1 MFNFIS
7 HSGDCRGKLGR
18 VEMVTLLGGLR
29 FFLEFNMMT
38 VGSRNYSYTPEEDTA
53 LQAILISAFLH
64 FSCSSADVLTH
75 KGRSDT

>member
-1 MFNFIS
+1 MKI
-7 HSGDCRGKLGR
+7 GVGR
-18 VEMVTLLGGLR
+18 NGNPTR
-29 FFLEFNMMT
+29 RTWFFLEFNMMT
-38 VGSRNYSYTPEEDTA
+38 VVSRNDSYTPEEDTA

>member
-18 VEMVTLLGGLR
+18 VEMVTLLGGR
-29 FFLEFNMMT
+29 GFFLQFNMMT
-38 VGSRNYSYTPEEDTA
+38 IVSRNYSHTLEEDTA

-64 FSCSSADVLTH
+64 FSCSSADVFTH
-75 KGRSDT
+75 

>member
-1 MFNFIS
+1 
-7 HSGDCRGKLGR
+7 
-18 VEMVTLLGGLR
+18 MVTLLGGLG

-38 VGSRNYSYTPEEDTA
+38 VVSRNYSYTPEEDTA